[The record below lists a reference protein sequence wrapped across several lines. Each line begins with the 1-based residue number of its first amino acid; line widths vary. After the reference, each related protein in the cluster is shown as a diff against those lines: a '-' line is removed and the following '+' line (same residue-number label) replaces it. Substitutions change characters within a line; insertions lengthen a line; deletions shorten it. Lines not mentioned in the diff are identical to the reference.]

1 MRSKTMKNSLYLML
15 LCFFFA
21 CQENKARYPLNK
33 SKEVFLN
40 TSASRNKALL
50 TREESLIRQSAQ
62 RDSLLE
68 FQSSEKGFLYAYI
81 KKSKENIPLPKK
93 GTPVRFEYQI
103 EDLNKSI
110 LYEKSELGTVDYL
123 VDQEDLVP
131 ALREGI
137 RLMRPKEVVVFLFP
151 SYLCYGY
158 QGDGDKI
165 GVNQPLRFTIERL
178 PIN

>member
-15 LCFFFA
+15 LCLFFA

-50 TREESLIRQSAQ
+50 AREESLISQAAQ
-62 RDSLLE
+62 KDSLLK

-93 GTPVRFEYQI
+93 GTDR
-103 EDLNKSI
+103 KS
-110 LYEKSELGTVDYL
+110 
-123 VDQEDLVP
+123 
-131 ALREGI
+131 
-137 RLMRPKEVVVFLFP
+137 VV
-151 SYLCYGY
+151 
-158 QGDGDKI
+158 
-165 GVNQPLRFTIERL
+165 
-178 PIN
+178 